1 MLYAE
6 RKGCTDME
14 EIRKRTALRLP
25 VLPKPRRTPLLED
38 AAAFAVL
45 AVGGYGALRLMDLL
59 FRVLG
64 VA

>member
-1 MLYAE
+1 MLHAE
-6 RKGCTDME
+6 RKGCSDME
-14 EIRKRTALRLP
+14 ETRKDFALRLP
-25 VLPKPRRTPLLED
+25 ALPKLRRTPLLED